1 MLHTPGARLQTGPDA
16 SRGRQPLIGC
26 CCARARRRRWWA
38 PRFGSAG
45 RAAAAPPTAAAASA
59 ATPGPAPALATSSPA
74 HLNERKLLG
83 QLPLPLRF
91 LTTCTRKFLVHVVYM
106 SSWTFNSLLLSP
118 FFAFSPASTW
128 RSNGSRKKFMLLK
141 NASYWF
147 LPFSQSQIMAP
158 SDGCQAPSCSCAG
171 PQAHTCRK
179 MRV

>member
-91 LTTCTRKFLVHVVYM
+91 L
-106 SSWTFNSLLLSP
+106 NSFWYVWSICL
-118 FFAFSPASTW
+118 
-128 RSNGSRKKFMLLK
+128 
-141 NASYWF
+141 
-147 LPFSQSQIMAP
+147 
-158 SDGCQAPSCSCAG
+158 AG
-171 PQAHTCRK
+171 PLIHSSSLHFLHFLQQVHGVPTAPGKIHAFEICILLVLALFPEPNHGTLRWLSGSFL
-179 MRV
+179 